1 MEIRVYV
8 WPWQVGIDPGLSP
21 EESKQYTTW
30 PQFTRMHLLNKGWT
44 QMLNPT
50 IVPQM
55 QVIVGWE
62 WPEEG
67 ITKMQVPEHA
77 QSNCFPLAY
86 LHCQSSFTLF
96 HCQLVLTQGNL
107 TQ

>member
-1 MEIRVYV
+1 MASVHKNASV
-8 WPWQVGIDPGLSP
+8 KQGLNTDAQS
-21 EESKQYTTW
+21 
-30 PQFTRMHLLNKGWT
+30 HNL
-44 QMLNPT
+44 
-50 IVPQM
+50 PQM